1 MEKEFV
7 DEEEYEVVEEFVV
20 EEDVVP
26 DDVEEPERKVIE
38 FDLGE
43 VLKELEGKRSS
54 KKSL

>member
-1 MEKEFV
+1 MEG
-7 DEEEYEVVEEFVV
+7 EEYKVVEEFVV

-26 DDVEEPERKVIE
+26 DDVEEERRIIE